1 MANYLKVFLKINLF
15 IYLAVPGLSCSLG
28 NLRSSLQHVGFL
40 AATCKLLLATCGTY
54 FPDQGLNL
62 GPLLWECGVL
72 ATGPPGKSFKY
83 LLMWLR
89 VWIIIITLIFF
100 FMLVHVFVCR
110 LVCLFIKNL
119 LNARYV
125 PSTRHGYI
133 EIH

>member
-62 GPLLWECGVL
+62 GPLLWEL
-72 ATGPPGKSFKY
+72 SLSPWTT
-83 LLMWLR
+83 R
-89 VWIIIITLIFF
+89 E
-100 FMLVHVFVCR
+100 
-110 LVCLFIKNL
+110 
-119 LNARYV
+119 V
-125 PSTRHGYI
+125 PTTADF
-133 EIH
+133 